1 MKPTQNTLEPNLY
14 DTRFSPADTKEIQ
27 ALWGPIC
34 NFLQRWVDEN
44 GTTIDIGAGSCHFIN
59 RIRSK
64 RAIAVDVNERALELC
79 ARNAVTAG
87 LANVRA
93 VPPDVPG
100 DSVDTA
106 FASNIYEHFYDKDDV
121 ARSVEEVLRILRP
134 GGRFIIMQPNFRHCM
149 DTYYDFFDHRLAF
162 TEYAMGE
169 CLRSSGFTLERMYSR
184 FMPFSTKGRL
194 PRHPFFVDLYL
205 RLPVAW
211 RVLGK
216 QMLIIARKPDVS

>member
-64 RAIAVDVNERALELC
+64 RAIAVDVNERNLQAYAAPHVERLVC
-79 ARNAVTAG
+79 SAVT
-87 LANVRA
+87 LAE
-93 VPPDVPG
+93 VPA